1 MHNLLQQ
8 IEGEK
13 TPDEIKDPHYQVKST
28 QKLIGHERNVAI
40 ILFMLVLN
48 QWEIIILG

>member
-13 TPDEIKDPHYQVKST
+13 TPDEIKDPQYQVKAH
-28 QKLIGHERNVAI
+28 KN
-40 ILFMLVLN
+40 
-48 QWEIIILG
+48 